1 MTRMTDVG
9 QCGPTRLAVTSIQA
23 TLLESRNLSEL
34 ISESPR
40 LSSVLGD
47 LATNAT
53 HRVTG
58 GFEGTVT
65 RSGSL
70 HSPRQFTA
78 RCSMGGL
85 LFLFGCHDSRQDDT
99 ISINS

>member
-47 LATNAT
+47 
-53 HRVTG
+53 
-58 GFEGTVT
+58 
-65 RSGSL
+65 
-70 HSPRQFTA
+70 Q
-78 RCSMGGL
+78 
-85 LFLFGCHDSRQDDT
+85 CHA
-99 ISINS
+99 